1 MFGADLHQRACPPLA
16 RQVRRRSDLL
26 ILQTLRGPLYTLEER
41 PAGALAAPSLLLS
54 HFLTHYRNLGRTA
67 ADGGGGRWSGRSS
80 WAVFSSLRIMI
91 VFVLSFSSCSCFYS
105 PPPSPYH
112 RPDLDVKLHEDFDA

>member
-1 MFGADLHQRACPPLA
+1 MPLPWA

-26 ILQTLRGPLYTLEER
+26 ILPTLRGPLDTLGER

-67 ADGGGGRWSGRSS
+67 ADGGGGRWAVGVGLVVLLGPVFPLFRIVIDL
-80 WAVFSSLRIMI
+80 VFSLS
-91 VFVLSFSSCSCFYS
+91 VLAAAST
-105 PPPSPYH
+105 H
-112 RPDLDVKLHEDFDA
+112 RPPLLTTDPTWK